1 MNKLEPIYSIPYL
14 DKGFVEYYDLS
25 ELLLD
30 DNNIPFIVA
39 HIATLSYGNEYAK
52 NPLQLYEKL
61 IQNKHESVLEFVRYP
76 YIDESDN
83 TVKGYSIQDSLRHKG
98 ALIDKNKRDPNLF
111 RKTIFTFK
119 VKIPIFVA
127 RQLMRHRC
135 FSYLELSRRYVTNKK
150 VDFEFYIPDEIKSN
164 EQLYNEYINYIN
176 ILLEL
181 YKKQIENKIKPEI
194 ARAILP
200 LSLYTQIWMQGDIY
214 CINNFLNLR
223 LSEHAQREIR
233 LLASIIKDIVDKV
246 CDTKT

>member
-1 MNKLEPIYSIPYL
+1 MEKLIPIYSIPYL

-25 ELLLD
+25 ELLID
-30 DNNIPFIVA
+30 DNNIPFVVA
-39 HIATLSYGNEYAK
+39 NIATLSYGNEYAK

-61 IQNKHESVLEFVRYP
+61 IQNKHESVLEFIRYP
-76 YIDESDN
+76 YIDN
-83 TVKGYSIQDSLRHKG
+83 NNNKLKGYSIQDSLRHKEK
-98 ALIDKNKRDPNLF
+98 LIDKEKRNPNLF

-150 VDFEFYIPDEIKSN
+150 IDFEFYIPDEIRNN
-164 EQLYNEYINYIN
+164 EQLYNEYINYTN
-176 ILLEL
+176 TLLNL
-181 YKKQIENKIKPEI
+181 YSKQIENKIKPEI
-194 ARAILP
+194 ARTILP

-214 CINNFLNLR
+214 CINNFLSLR

-233 LLASIIKDIVDKV
+233 LLANIIKEIVDKV
-246 CDTKT
+246 CNIE